1 MVDPVTEKI
10 WRVREQLIERAGG
23 FDAYFDQL
31 MKLDRKRL
39 AAEAAKKKTKRA
51 LTGEKKRAPSRKA
64 ATKKSKSR

>member
-1 MVDPVTEKI
+1 MIDPVTEKI

-23 FDAYFDQL
+23 FDAYFDEL

-51 LTGEKKRAPSRKA
+51 ASTAKNRSTAKR
-64 ATKKSKSR
+64 SKSTESN